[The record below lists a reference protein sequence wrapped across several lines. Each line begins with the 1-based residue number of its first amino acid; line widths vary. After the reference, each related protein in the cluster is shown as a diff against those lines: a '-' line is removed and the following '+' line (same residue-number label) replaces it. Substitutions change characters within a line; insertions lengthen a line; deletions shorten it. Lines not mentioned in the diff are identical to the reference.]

1 MRVKIRDI
9 RAGMRNITVEGTIR
23 SKSDVMYLRTRY
35 GPAKFAYAIIEDDTG
50 SIRLNL
56 FRRQVD
62 IVRVGKRVKV
72 VNAFVKE
79 FRGRLELNVGAD
91 GKIEVLD

>member
-1 MRVKIRDI
+1 MMVKIRDI
-9 RAGMRNITVEGTIR
+9 KAGMRGIILEGVVR
-23 SKSDVMYLRTRY
+23 FKSDVTYLRTRY
-35 GPAKFAYAIIEDDTG
+35 GSAKFAYAIIEDDTG

-62 IVRVGKRVKV
+62 IVKVGRRIRV

-79 FRGRLELNVGAD
+79 FRGRLELNVGTD
-91 GKIEVLD
+91 GRIEVLG